1 MSELELS
8 DPGPLHFDVTPRETG
23 WRLDLFLTDRLPR
36 FSRTHLR
43 RAITAGVVRVD
54 GEGAKPSY
62 RLLQGQL
69 VTVDAI
75 ELPREGPAPEP
86 IPLDVIYEDAHLI
99 AINKPPAM
107 VVHPAR
113 GHWSGTLASAL
124 AYHFQSL
131 SQAGGPTR
139 PGIVHRLDRDTSGIL
154 LVAKSDSVHLSL
166 ASQFESREI
175 EKTYIAVVRNVP
187 RFDED
192 LIDLPIGAHPSHR
205 EKMAIRENHPTSKPA
220 VTRYRVVERWTGFAL
235 LHVFPKTGRTH
246 QIRVHLAHAGHPVAC
261 DRLYANHASIT
272 QGQLSGTD
280 SEEVLLNRQALHA
293 WKLSLTH
300 PVTGAQLSLEAP
312 VRADIQ
318 RLIDA
323 LSEPRTRQ

>member
-1 MSELELS
+1 MSETERLH
-8 DPGPLHFDVTPRETG
+8 PGPLQFDVTPREAG
-23 WRLDLFLTDRLPR
+23 WRLDLFLTDQLPR

-43 RAITAGVVRVD
+43 RAITAGSVRVD

-62 RLLQGQL
+62 RLLEGQQIE
-69 VTVDAI
+69 VDTI

-86 IPLDVIYEDAHLI
+86 IPLDVLYEDEHLI

-131 SQAGGPTR
+131 SQVGGPTR

-166 ASQFESREI
+166 AAQFESRNV
-175 EKTYIAVVRNVP
+175 EKTYLAVVRNVP

-192 LIDLPIGAHPSHR
+192 VVDLPIGAHPSHR

-220 VTRYRVVERWTGFAL
+220 VTRYRVVERWPGFAL

-272 QGQLSGTD
+272 RGQLDGSE

-293 WKLSLTH
+293 WKLSVTH
-300 PVTGAQLSLEAP
+300 PVTNERLSLEAP

-318 RLIDA
+318 QLIDA
-323 LSEPRTRQ
+323 LRETRS